1 MTSQPALPRVA
12 VSACLLGEEVRY
24 NGGHKR
30 QRWITDV
37 LGDYVDFRPLCPEFE
52 TGMGVPRE
60 PIRLV
65 SRAGS
70 VRAETQN
77 GQQDFTAPLAALADD
92 YVAETAQ
99 WDGVILMQGSPSCGL
114 FRVKLYNEKG
124 FPAESTSGVFAGRL
138 RQQAPLLP
146 MEEAGRLN
154 DSHLRENFLTR
165 VYLQQRWRL
174 SDPGQSAA
182 ALIDFHSRSKYLIM
196 AHSYNAY
203 RELGQMLSDL
213 ADKDIRA
220 VALDYQYRVAEALS
234 EPAPRGQVANVLQ
247 HIQGYLKDHLSTE
260 RRRSLREV
268 IDKYQDGLVPMI
280 VPLTLLQH
288 HIQTVWDEDAY
299 IRNQFFLDPY
309 PEALG
314 LRNQI

>member
-1 MTSQPALPRVA
+1 MTSLPALPRVA

-37 LGDYVDFRPLCPEFE
+37 LGDFVDFRPLCPEYE
-52 TGMGVPRE
+52 IGMGVPRE

-65 SRAGS
+65 SREGD
-70 VRAETQN
+70 VHAETQD
-77 GQQDFTAPLAALADD
+77 GQKDFTAPLSALADD

-114 FRVKLYNEKG
+114 FRVKLYSDKG
-124 FPAESTSGVFAGRL
+124 FPADSTSGVFAGRL

-165 VYLQQRWRL
+165 VFLQQRWRL

-220 VALDYQYRVAEALS
+220 VARDYQYRVADALAV
-234 EPAPRGQVANVLQ
+234 PAPRGQVANVLQ
-247 HIQGYLKDHLSTE
+247 HLQGYLKDHLSSGH
-260 RRRSLREV
+260 RQSLREV
-268 IDKYQDGLVPMI
+268 IDKYQAGRVPMI

-288 HIQTVWDEDAY
+288 HLRSVWDDNAY
-299 IRNQFFLDPY
+299 IRNQFFLEPY
-309 PEALG
+309 PEELG

>member
-1 MTSQPALPRVA
+1 MNAPQIAPRVA
-12 VSACLLGEEVRY
+12 VSACLMGEEVRY

-30 QRWITDV
+30 HRWLTDV
-37 LGDYVDFRPLCPEFE
+37 LGQHIDFRPLCPEYE
-52 TGMGVPRE
+52 IGMGVPRE

-65 SRAGS
+65 RHEAS
-70 VRAETQN
+70 VQAETQD
-77 GQQDFTAPLAALADD
+77 GGKDFTAPLTALADD
-92 YVAETAQ
+92 YRSEALD

-114 FRVKLYNEKG
+114 FRVKLYDERG
-124 FPAESTSGVFAGRL
+124 FPADSTSGIFAGRL
-138 RQQAPLLP
+138 REIAPLLP

-165 VYLQQRWRL
+165 VFLQQRWRL
-174 SDPGQSAA
+174 ADPGQSAA

-203 RELGQMLSDL
+203 RELGRMLSDL
-213 ADKDIRA
+213 SGQDIRA
-220 VALDYQYRVAEALS
+220 VALDYQHRVAEALAT
-234 EPAPRGQVANVLQ
+234 PAPRGQVANVLQ
-247 HIQGYLKDHLSTE
+247 HLQGYLKEHLGSE
-260 RRRSLREV
+260 QRQSVRAI

-280 VPLTLLQH
+280 VPLTLLLH
-288 HIQTVWDEDAY
+288 HIQTAWGEDSY
-299 IRNQFFLDPY
+299 LRRQFFLQPY